1 MASLPDVLWSQQW
14 SAPIIPEDRIIPLAD
29 LRTTAFGEATRGCNE
44 EKFEL
49 RGPDVRELAKA
60 LSDVLAKAA
69 EHRDFTSVLS
79 PRREFFM

>member
-14 SAPIIPEDRIIPLAD
+14 TAPIIPEDQIIPLAD
-29 LRTTAFGEATRGCNE
+29 LRTTAFGEATQGSDV

-49 RGPDVRELAKA
+49 QGPDVRELAKA
-60 LSDVLAKAA
+60 FSDVLAKAA

-79 PRREFFM
+79 PQREFVM